1 MYTFTTGSNGSIV
14 VYTSPLVSIMVDQQ
28 EKFVGKGIVAEF
40 VGDAQED
47 RVVVKVLEEKLHS
60 PENLLNNPKY
70 RSMLLTSTY
79 K

>member
-1 MYTFTTGSNGSIV
+1 M
-14 VYTSPLVSIMVDQQ
+14 
-28 EKFVGKGIVAEF
+28 
-40 VGDAQED
+40 GDAQED
-47 RVVVKVLEEKLHS
+47 REVVVKVLEEKLHS